1 MTRWQ
6 ELLEAWGLDERAEAW
21 RFCAGLSDRLPRR
34 PPPDPA
40 RADPDELAEEIRDLE
55 ERLRAADEDL
65 DEAVV
70 SARGAAAE
78 RVEEVAEGLGLP
90 VEVVRALGQA
100 AMGGTPIW
108 PARIEALRG
117 VLRAW
122 AYPVGGG

>member
-6 ELLEAWGLDERAEAW
+6 ELLDAWGLDERAEAW

-65 DEAVV
+65 DEALAG
-70 SARGAAAE
+70 ARSAAAE

-90 VEVVRALGQA
+90 REVVEALGQA

-108 PARIEALRG
+108 PARIEGLRG

-122 AYPVGGG
+122 AYPVGR

>member
-1 MTRWQ
+1 MARWQ

-65 DEAVV
+65 DEALAG
-70 SARGAAAE
+70 ARSAAAE
-78 RVEEVAEGLGLP
+78 RVEEVAGGIGLP
-90 VEVVRALGQA
+90 REVVEALGQA

-108 PARIEALRG
+108 IEGLRG
-117 VLRAW
+117 VLRLLG
-122 AYPVGGG
+122 AYPVGR

>member
-55 ERLRAADEDL
+55 ERLRAADEDEDL
-65 DEAVV
+65 DE
-70 SARGAAAE
+70 AAE

-90 VEVVRALGQA
+90 VEVVEALGQA

-108 PARIEALRG
+108 PARIRALRG

-122 AYPVGGG
+122 AYPVGVG

>member
-6 ELLEAWGLDERAEAW
+6 ELLEAWGLDERSEAW
-21 RFCAGLSDRLPRR
+21 RFCAGLSDRLPRK
-34 PPPDPA
+34 PPPDPST
-40 RADPDELAEEIRDLE
+40 ADPGELVAEIRDLE
-55 ERLRAADEDL
+55 ERLRTADEAR
-65 DEAVV
+65 DEAVAE
-70 SARGAAAE
+70 ARGAAAE

-122 AYPVGGG
+122 AYPVGVG

>member
-1 MTRWQ
+1 MIRWQ